1 MSYFDWTPDLDTH
14 IELVDE
20 QHKILVRCINEL
32 HEANQRKDF
41 EAEGE
46 IIEDLIRYTVEH
58 FSDEEKLMDDAG
70 YPLGKQHKQIHQRF
84 VDKVR
89 EIQQK
94 QREGE
99 DIGQELLGILH
110 NWLFTHI
117 SHHDKGFIP
126 AVQKYLA
133 AKSSYDELEAE
144 AAVRA
149 AFQNPRRTQNPTIFP
164 AFIDDDAAD
173 ANHSGNNNAQ
183 ESEDIFSKARQ
194 NIKNLKIWR

>member
-41 EAEGE
+41 EAEGK

-70 YPLGKQHKQIHQRF
+70 YPLG
-84 VDKVR
+84 
-89 EIQQK
+89 K

-164 AFIDDDAAD
+164 AFIDDDTAAV
-173 ANHSGNNNAQ
+173 NQSENNNAQ

>member
-41 EAEGE
+41 EAEGK

-70 YPLGKQHKQIHQRF
+70 YPLSKQHKQIHQRF

-89 EIQQK
+89 ESNKNSAKAKTSDKNCWVYCTTGCLPISAITTKVSSPPCKNIWPPNPLTTNWKPK
-94 QREGE
+94 QRF
-99 DIGQELLGILH
+99 GQPSKI
-110 NWLFTHI
+110 
-117 SHHDKGFIP
+117 
-126 AVQKYLA
+126 
-133 AKSSYDELEAE
+133 
-144 AAVRA
+144 RA
-149 AFQNPRRTQNPTIFP
+149 AHKIRRHSPPLSTTI
-164 AFIDDDAAD
+164 
-173 ANHSGNNNAQ
+173 Q
-183 ESEDIFSKARQ
+183 
-194 NIKNLKIWR
+194 LL